1 MEKCW
6 YVVHT
11 YSGHENKVKNYLED
25 AIVRSDMNDR
35 ISRVVIPAEQ
45 VMEMRGGK
53 KKTVTRKFFPSYVLV
68 EMEMARD
75 TWHLVTNTPGV
86 TNFLGVGNTPQPL
99 KASEVERILGRI
111 EGDKTAKG
119 TVEIPFEVGEHVKVS
134 DGPFSDF
141 AGVVDEIIP
150 ERRKIKVMV
159 SIFGRATPVELDV
172 LQVESITPG

>member
-1 MEKCW
+1 MEKRW

>member
-1 MEKCW
+1 VEKCW

-172 LQVESITPG
+172 LQVESITPR

>member
-1 MEKCW
+1 MEKRW

-11 YSGHENKVKNYLED
+11 YSGHENKVKNYLEN
-25 AIVRSDMNDR
+25 AISTSGVSDR
-35 ISRVVIPAEQ
+35 ISRVVIPAEN
-45 VMEMRGGK
+45 VVEMRGGK
-53 KKTVTRKFFPSYVLV
+53 KKTITRKFFPSYVLV

-86 TNFLGVGNTPQPL
+86 TNFVGVGNKPQPL
-99 KASEVERILGRI
+99 KEFEVERILGRI

-119 TVEIPFEVGEHVKVS
+119 TVEIPFEVGEHVKVI

-141 AGVVDEIIP
+141 AGVVDEVSP
-150 ERRKIKVMV
+150 ERRKLKVMV

-172 LQVESITPG
+172 LQVESIGEG

>member
-1 MEKCW
+1 MEKRW
-6 YVVHT
+6 YVLHT
-11 YSGHENKVKNYLED
+11 YSSHENKVKNYLD
-25 AIVRSDMNDR
+25 NAIAASGMDDR
-35 ISRVVIPAEQ
+35 ISRVVIPLEN
-45 VMEMRGGK
+45 VVEMRGGK
-53 KKTVTRKFFPSYVLV
+53 KKNISRKFFPSYVLV

-86 TNFLGVGNTPQPL
+86 TGFVGVGDKPQPL

-111 EGDKTAKG
+111 EGAKASKG
-119 TVEIPFEVGEHVKVS
+119 TVEIPFELGEHVKVI

-141 AGVVDEIIP
+141 TGVVDEIRP

-172 LQVESITPG
+172 LQVESIGEQ